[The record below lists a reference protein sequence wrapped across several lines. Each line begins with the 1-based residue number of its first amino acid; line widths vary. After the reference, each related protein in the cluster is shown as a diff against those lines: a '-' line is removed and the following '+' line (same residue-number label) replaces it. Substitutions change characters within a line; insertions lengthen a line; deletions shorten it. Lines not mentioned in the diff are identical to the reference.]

1 MKTLKTKTL
10 EPHTAIA
17 FTERQWNNW
26 VRKTKDYLIEKEIY
40 LMITGLR
47 GYLPFA
53 RVVVITFGKVGDE
66 ITDDE
71 KEVVAEALKKN
82 RSFRR
87 LMEKTGGDGQLVW
100 ENTRGSDLLIDENG
114 CVRLVSKK
122 PPAFY
127 VLVNDKGKPVEMPV

>member
-1 MKTLKTKTL
+1 MRALKTKAL

-17 FTERQWNNW
+17 FTERHWNNW
-26 VRKTKDYLIEKEIY
+26 VRETKDYFIEKEIY

-71 KEVVAEALKKN
+71 KEAVAEAVKKN

-87 LMEKTGGDGQLVW
+87 LMGKAGGVGQWVW
-100 ENTRGSDLLIDENG
+100 ENTRGGDLLIDENG
-114 CVRLVSKK
+114 RMRLRDKN
-122 PPAFY
+122 PPVFY
-127 VLVNDKGKPVEMPV
+127 VLVNDKEESVDIPV